1 MSRPWVRFLR
11 DEDPASGVPDTD
23 IEDMA
28 LEVLREIPAQFAE
41 ALSNVVV
48 VAEVERDGRP
58 GLLGLYEGVPITK
71 RPANPALVPPDRITL
86 FTAPIR
92 RQCATRSEVRW
103 QVRKVVLHEVG
114 HLIGMSE
121 DRLHEL
127 GWG

>member
-1 MSRPWVRFLR
+1 MVVPGCWGCTRGCQSRSTP
-11 DEDPASGVPDTD
+11 T
-23 IEDMA
+23 
-28 LEVLREIPAQFAE
+28 
-41 ALSNVVV
+41 
-48 VAEVERDGRP
+48 
-58 GLLGLYEGVPITK
+58 
-71 RPANPALVPPDRITL
+71 ANPALVPPDRITL

-103 QVRKVVLHEVG
+103 QVRKVVLHKVG